1 MHDSQPSPFKVTDS
15 VVRLFYC
22 GSSSLLVNVNQLSQ
36 LALSLCFSLSH
47 SVCCGWRFSPI
58 HPKGSEDSE
67 STVGWTTPRL
77 QPERERGKRW
87 IRCRSKMPREDPK
100 RLITLPY
107 PLQNPPS
114 PDPQDKVSEFDLKVI
129 RNGSFQN
136 RPIEEANSQW
146 TKTTLALFRR
156 YFFPWSERG
165 LSHDEPLHHAE
176 AARGWHLR
184 QRAHGPQHW
193 VRRAGGHQ
201 EVSGLMLWRLWGVEP
216 RPSM

>member
-1 MHDSQPSPFKVTDS
+1 MDP
-15 VVRLFYC
+15 
-22 GSSSLLVNVNQLSQ
+22 LLIQDASWRPKTPHHP
-36 LALSLCFSLSH
+36 SLSTPEPPLPWPTRQ
-47 SVCCGWRFSPI
+47 SLWIWF
-58 HPKGSEDSE
+58 E
-67 STVGWTTPRL
+67 S
-77 QPERERGKRW
+77 
-87 IRCRSKMPREDPK
+87 
-100 RLITLPY
+100 
-107 PLQNPPS
+107 N
-114 PDPQDKVSEFDLKVI
+114 

-136 RPIEEANSQW
+136 RPIEETNSQW

-216 RPSM
+216 RPSMQCLDGRSYGAETKARDRIRYDLSVLVYMVRYSSLQGSGRLMVGFAHT